1 MTSSDAD
8 RLRAVA
14 GCHWAS
20 QICSLDPLFDD
31 LLPPGVPSLAAAIE
45 EVLEKQDT
53 DQVRQLAEALPVI
66 EQRMER
72 RHGEHFDE
80 VILGIASA
88 LAGRADQRPVF
99 ARRLGLDGEPPGTLA
114 ESAELAGL
122 HRERMRQIEARLTE
136 RLGAAQVY
144 IPTLDRALEFLA
156 ELAPLD
162 ADEASQQLVDSGSVS
177 QSQTVEGVLRSARFM
192 GRHPGVEVDDRHRVV
207 HIGKAGGQR
216 DR

>member
-14 GCHWAS
+14 GRHWAS

-31 LLPPGVPSLAAAIE
+31 LLPPGAPSLAAAIE

-88 LAGRADQRPVF
+88 LAGRADLRPVF
-99 ARRLGLDGEPPGTLA
+99 ARRFGLDGEPPGTLA
-114 ESAELAGL
+114 ESADLVGL

-136 RLGAAQVY
+136 HLGVAQVY
-144 IPTLDRALEFLA
+144 IPSLDRALELLA

-162 ADEASQQLVDSGSVS
+162 ANEASQELVDAGSVS
-177 QSQTVEGVLRSARFM
+177 RSQTVEGVLRSARFM
-192 GRHPGVEVDDRHRVV
+192 GREPGVEVDHRNRVV
-207 HIGKAGGQR
+207 HIGEAGGQR

>member
-1 MTSSDAD
+1 MGSDAD
-8 RLRAVA
+8 RLRAIA
-14 GCHWAS
+14 GHDWAS
-20 QICSLDPLFDD
+20 QICSVDPLFSD
-31 LLPPGVPSLAAAIE
+31 LLPPAAPSLAAAIE

-53 DQVRQLAEALPVI
+53 EQVRRLVEALPLI
-66 EQRMER
+66 EQRMEQ
-72 RHGEHFDE
+72 RHDEYFDE

-136 RLGAAQVY
+136 HLGVAQVY
-144 IPTLDRALEFLA
+144 IPSLDRALELLA
-156 ELAPLD
+156 DHASLD
-162 ADEASQQLVDSGSVS
+162 ANEASQELVDDGSVS
-177 QSQTVEGVLRSARFM
+177 RSQTVEGVLRSARFM
-192 GRHPGVEVDDRHRVV
+192 GRHPGVEVDDRHQVV
-207 HIGKAGGQR
+207 LIGEAGGQR